1 MRSKIPACPVQI
13 LNFPGGFMHI
23 FTIVFILVLMLTTLA
38 QLWLATRHIRH
49 ITVNRDQVPDAFA
62 SQIDLSAHQKAAD
75 YTCAKVRL
83 SYPGILLNAGLLLVL
98 TLGGGLELLSDF
110 WHSWFS
116 DPLWHGMVLIF
127 SVLALLSIV
136 EIPFNYYRTFIIEQ
150 QYGFNKMTPAMFFTD
165 LVKQYALGALL
176 GAPLLLSV
184 LWLME
189 KTGDNWW
196 LYTWLTWIGFSLFL
210 LAVYPNWIAP
220 LFNKFSPLENDLLK
234 ARIENLLQKC
244 GFESSGLF
252 VMDGSRRSSHGNAY
266 FTGFG
271 KTKRIVFF
279 DTLLNRLEAA
289 EIEAVLAHELGH
301 FKRHHVIK
309 RIMLSFTASLLFLW
323 VLGYLMQQPWFY
335 NGLGVQ
341 VTEVPST
348 AMALL
353 LFFLVMPVFTFLLQ
367 PLSSIYSRKHEFEA
381 DEYAAQQSSAADM
394 IQALVKMYQDNAATL
409 TPDPLHSA
417 FYDSHPPAAIRVAH
431 LNKIIAMGAA
441 V

>member
-1 MRSKIPACPVQI
+1 MQT
-13 LNFPGGFMHI
+13 
-23 FTIVFILVLMLTTLA
+23 FTVIFILALLLTTLT
-38 QLWLATRHIRH
+38 QLWLAARHIRH
-49 ITVNRDQVPDAFA
+49 IVAHRDQVPDAFA
-62 SQIDLSAHQKAAD
+62 AQVDLSAHQKAAD

-83 SYPGILLNAGLLLVL
+83 SYPNILLHAGLLLAL

-110 WHSWFS
+110 RRTWFS
-116 DPLWHGMVLIF
+116 DPLRHGMVFIF
-127 SVLALLSIV
+127 STIALLSVI
-136 EIPFNYYRTFIIEQ
+136 EIPFNYYRTFVIEQ
-150 QYGFNKMTPAMFFTD
+150 QYGFNKMTPGMFFAD
-165 LVKQYALGALL
+165 LAKQYTLGVLL

-189 KTGDNWW
+189 KAGENWW
-196 LYTWLTWIGFSLFL
+196 FYAWLIWISFNLFL

-220 LFNKFSPLENDLLK
+220 LFNKFSPLENDSLK

-279 DTLLNRLEAA
+279 DTLLNRLKTS

-309 RIMLSFTASLLFLW
+309 RILLSFVVSLVFLW
-323 VLGYLMQQPWFY
+323 ILGYLMQQAWFY
-335 NGLGVQ
+335 HGLGVQ
-341 VTEVPST
+341 VTTVPST

-353 LFFLVMPVFTFLLQ
+353 LFFLVMPVFTFLLH
-367 PLSSIYSRKHEFEA
+367 PLSSLYSRKHEFEA
-381 DEYAAQQSSAADM
+381 DEYAAAHSSAADM
-394 IQALVKMYQDNAATL
+394 IRALVKLYQDNAATL

-417 FYDSHPPAAIRVAH
+417 FYDSHPPAAVRVAH
-431 LNKIIAMGAA
+431 LKKLSTTGATA
-441 V
+441 